1 MLSVFRGG
9 ESVAR
14 MSDRANNQL
23 DWQLSER
30 GRREILRRWP
40 NIQLSALEEAARLFR
55 IDMSIHE
62 ESGNKVWE
70 DEMSRLAKTSTAF
83 LEELENAKWTVFSFG
98 RVKFGARRRWLHEL
112 MTKLMRVFV
121 KIAAGYTTGAKQN
134 DRRQD
139 YGPRA
144 NFIFTISRQLE
155 IAGYGISARANDDL
169 VRVLDL
175 LFCETGH
182 PVSDP
187 RKTVAHVLRGVGT
200 D

>member
-55 IDMSIHE
+55 IDMNIHE
-62 ESGNKVWE
+62 ESGDKVWE
-70 DEMSRLAKTSTAF
+70 DEMARLAKTSTAF

-98 RVKFGARRRWLHEL
+98 RVKFGARRLWLHEL
-112 MTKLMRVFV
+112 MIKILRVFV
-121 KIAAGYTTGAKQN
+121 KRSAGYNTGAQQK
-134 DRRQD
+134 DRR
-139 YGPRA
+139 YEHGPRA
-144 NFIFTISRQLE
+144 NFILVVSRQLQA
-155 IAGYGISARANDDL
+155 AGYGVSARANDDL

-175 LFCETGH
+175 LFCESGH

-187 RKTVAHVLRGVGT
+187 RKTVAHVLKGVGA